1 MSDSNYISIGIPFYN
16 AEFTLLDSVRSV
28 FAQTYQDWELILIDD
43 GSTDRSL
50 EIAQSIDDPRVTVY
64 SDGKNRR
71 LGARLN
77 QIVDIAKYDFIAR
90 MDSDDLMAP
99 NRIQK
104 LFDILKKNEEYDL
117 VSCGAY
123 SITDDNSLRGYR
135 GQTERNYTFDGLF
148 SKSQKFLHAGLV
160 ARKVWFQRHRYDESL
175 KVGEDNDLWLRA
187 AKVDDFNAMSIEDP
201 LYMYK
206 EEGNVTMDK
215 LLTAYQIERSH
226 YVKLIDSKRAKLKY
240 IVKSY
245 GKTYIVRAMEATN
258 TLPYLLN
265 SRNKNDISKRD
276 IDIFNKQLE
285 QIFSTNVPGVDND

>member
-1 MSDSNYISIGIPFYN
+1 MNDSNYISIGIPFYN
-16 AEFTLLDSVRSV
+16 AETTLLDAVRSV
-28 FAQTYQDWELILIDD
+28 FAQTHKDWELILVDD

-50 EIAQSIDDPRVTVY
+50 EIAQSINDPRVSVY
-64 SDGKNRR
+64 SDGENRR

-90 MDSDDLMAP
+90 MDADDLMSP

-104 LFDILKKNEEYDL
+104 LFDLLKQNEEYDL
-117 VSCGAY
+117 VSCGTY
-123 SITDDNSLRGYR
+123 SITDDNFLRGYR

-160 ARKVWFQRHRYDESL
+160 ARKAWFQRHRYDESL

-265 SRNKNDISKRD
+265 RRNKNDISKRD
-276 IDIFNKQLE
+276 IDTFNKQLE